1 MEIFTIVVYK
11 IIYAQCIFVSYVLG
25 IFDSFLVQ
33 TFQKNIQNINLL
45 IDYYVWA
52 QD

>member
-11 IIYAQCIFVSYVLG
+11 IIIFVSYVLG

-33 TFQKNIQNINLL
+33 TFQKNTQNINLL